1 MHSFNFL
8 FLYSCEVICL
18 QVQLRDRKILKLVLL
33 YRNPHTPAAEDD
45 LLYDTLEEI
54 MYGRFECV
62 IFGDF
67 NLPYIDWATK
77 TAVAPGKRLLDF
89 AAQHNLVQR
98 VLEPTREDHVLDLVL
113 CTEAELIR
121 GNVEVCD
128 KLGSS
133 DHRMVSFEI
142 DAGSKSN
149 QAVIMKP
156 DF

>member
-1 MHSFNFL
+1 
-8 FLYSCEVICL
+8 
-18 QVQLRDRKILKLVLL
+18 
-33 YRNPHTPAAEDD
+33 
-45 LLYDTLEEI
+45 

-77 TAVAPGKRLLDF
+77 TAVAPGKRLVDF
-89 AAQHNLVQR
+89 TAQHNLVQR

-113 CTEAELIR
+113 CTEAGLIR

-142 DAGSKSN
+142 DAGSKNN
-149 QAVIMKP
+149 QGVIMKP
-156 DF
+156 NFRRADFRFLRELASTQIPPTRRTLERTSASASSKNGWKCYAIAVSLNAE